1 MSMRGVMGM
10 VEFNIQKARAFVQ
23 QKQAKRS
30 QKNHQLFEKAW
41 QDFENIVRVL
51 TQKYHLRRIYQWG
64 SLLDEK
70 QFSSI
75 SDIDIA
81 VEGIQSVEQYFQML
95 EEVDQLTD
103 FHLDLVDIERI
114 DPIHAETIKKRGKL
128 VYERR

>member
-1 MSMRGVMGM
+1 MI
-10 VEFNIQKARAFVQ
+10 EFNIQKARAFVQ

-30 QKNHQLFEKAW
+30 QMNHQLFEKASK
-41 QDFENIVRVL
+41 DFENIVSVL
-51 TQKYHLRRIYQWG
+51 IQKYHLMRIYQWG

-81 VEGIQSVEQYFQML
+81 VEGVQSVDEYFKML
-95 EEVDQLTD
+95 EDADQLTE
-103 FHLDLVDIERI
+103 FHLDLVDIEKI
-114 DPIHAETIKKRGKL
+114 DPIHAEAIRMKGKL